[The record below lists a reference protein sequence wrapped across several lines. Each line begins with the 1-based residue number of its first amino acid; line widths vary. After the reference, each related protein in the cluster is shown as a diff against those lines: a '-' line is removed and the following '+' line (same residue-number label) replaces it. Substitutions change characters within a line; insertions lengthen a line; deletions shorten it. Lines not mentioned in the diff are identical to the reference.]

1 MSSGRALTKFFFISN
16 VPTLCLL
23 NGTLLPDYAIFT
35 CTDLSHWVQR
45 EQSKLCAGAGPEGI
59 LVAEGARTS

>member
-1 MSSGRALTKFFFISN
+1 MSGCRALTKFFFVSD

-35 CTDLSHWVQR
+35 CTKLSQR
-45 EQSKLCAGAGPEGI
+45 
-59 LVAEGARTS
+59 V